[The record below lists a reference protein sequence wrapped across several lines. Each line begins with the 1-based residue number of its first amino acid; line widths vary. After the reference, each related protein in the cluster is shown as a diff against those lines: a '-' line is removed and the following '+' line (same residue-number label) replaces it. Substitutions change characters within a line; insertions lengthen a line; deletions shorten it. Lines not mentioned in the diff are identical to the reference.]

1 MNAEFSV
8 LVDRRRGALRVSM
21 GGFFGPADVARFAEE
36 VQCKLALLGLAP
48 NAHLMLCDVR
58 QMKIQAQDIVAAFS
72 QIVGNPRYRSK
83 RLAFVTGSSLSRL
96 QAQRLPA
103 REGVAYFGD
112 LAAAEAWLFD
122 GLQSGAVGAGA

>member
-21 GGFFGPADVARFAEE
+21 GGFFVPADVARFAEE
-36 VQCKLALLGLAP
+36 VQRKLDQLGLPP

-58 QMKIQAQDIVAAFS
+58 RMKIQAQDIVAAFG

-83 RLAFVTGSSLSRL
+83 RLAFVTGSSLARL

-103 REGVAYFGD
+103 REGVAYFSD
-112 LAAAEAWLFD
+112 PAAAEAWLFD
-122 GLQSGAVGAGA
+122 GVQTGTLDAVA